1 MRTAFLILALV
12 VAGCGA
18 LDDENP
24 DTDEVL
30 ADMECEWVYE
40 MQECFCYSESAGT
53 LTWAPES
60 ACWATGLPE
69 STDGD

>member
-1 MRTAFLILALV
+1 MRTTFLILTLA

-24 DTDEVL
+24 ETDEVL
-30 ADMECEWVYE
+30 ADMECEWVDD
-40 MQECFCYSESAGT
+40 MQECFCYSESAGA

-60 ACWATGLPE
+60 ACWATGAPGNAE
-69 STDGD
+69 G